1 MGTDRRDGLDALL
14 AAARDGRPEAQDRL
28 IGAIYDELR
37 RRAGRLMR
45 QERPGH
51 TLQPSALVHEALV
64 RLLEGDALADIPDR
78 GCLLAA
84 AAVAMRRVLVDHA
97 RRRNAARREG
107 GWARRPLDEALA
119 YFEERGLDV
128 LALHEALDRLAGE
141 HPRPAQVVDLRYFAG
156 LPVPEV
162 AEVLGVSVTTVEGD
176 WRFARAWLRGQLG
189 EADR

>member
-14 AAARDGRPEAQDRL
+14 AAARAGQPEAQDRL

-37 RRAGRLMR
+37 RRAAKLMR
-45 QERPGH
+45 HERPGH
-51 TLQPSALVHEALV
+51 TLQPSALVHEALL

-78 GCLLAA
+78 GYLLAA

-107 GWARRPLDEALA
+107 GRARLPLDSALA
-119 YFEERGLDV
+119 YFQERGLDV

-141 HPRPAQVVDLRYFAG
+141 HPRPAQVVDLRFFAG
-156 LPVPEV
+156 LSVPEV

>member
-1 MGTDRRDGLDALL
+1 MGTERRDALDALL
-14 AAARDGRPEAQDRL
+14 AAARAGRPEARDRL

-51 TLQPSALVHEALV
+51 TLQPSALVHEALL
-64 RLLEGDALADIPDR
+64 RL
-78 GCLLAA
+78 
-84 AAVAMRRVLVDHA
+84 
-97 RRRNAARREG
+97 
-107 GWARRPLDEALA
+107 
-119 YFEERGLDV
+119 
-128 LALHEALDRLAGE
+128 
-141 HPRPAQVVDLRYFAG
+141 
-156 LPVPEV
+156 PEV

>member
-14 AAARDGRPEAQDRL
+14 AAARAGQPGARDRL

-37 RRAGRLMR
+37 RRAAKLMR

-51 TLQPSALVHEALV
+51 TLQPSALVHEALL

-107 GWARRPLDEALA
+107 GWARRPLDGALA

-141 HPRPAQVVDLRYFAG
+141 HSRPAQVVDLRFFAG

-176 WRFARAWLRGQLG
+176 WRFARAWLLGQLG